1 MDSSAT
7 NHPVS
12 DAEITA
18 GERKTH
24 RSRHP
29 QEKIERINLLLSKGL
44 SNLAI
49 ARDVMVSRE
58 CVQFYRARSRREG
71 LAVATKYDP
80 ASDKRIY
87 ETEAQSEAFARA
99 IRNSTGASN
108 DVRTKSTGRI
118 GCPNPTHVMAESN
131 LARCG

>member
-1 MDSSAT
+1 MDSSALNT
-7 NHPVS
+7 GPGQGTS
-12 DAEITA
+12 TA

-118 GCPNPTHVMAESN
+118 GCPNPTLVITASN
-131 LARCG
+131 LERCG